1 MRVLLLLL
9 IMANIGY
16 FAWYNYFRPVAA
28 APVIRSETASVKL
41 PGLTLLGEAGSAKA
55 ARQPAGTSL
64 PDAGSELML
73 LGGFFDHET
82 ANALRQ
88 RMLGLGVDGQVIRQ
102 ERPAEQEYWVFLPPL
117 SSRAA
122 TLRLL
127 KELQARK
134 LDGFLIAQGELAN
147 GISMGI
153 FPHENSAEAIL
164 ERLRQG
170 GYQAQIKKISR
181 KQDVY
186 WFEVSRGGERLIDEG
201 TLQMLLKDFPGMQ
214 YTQGIVPAA

>member
-1 MRVLLLLL
+1 MRALL
-9 IMANIGY
+9 IVLVMTNIAY
-16 FAWYNYFRPVAA
+16 FGWNNYFRPELV
-28 APVIRSETASVKL
+28 APVTRAGPVSTKL
-41 PGLTLLGEAGSAKA
+41 PGLTLLGEEQVGIVDHSRASMAIEGGG
-55 ARQPAGTSL
+55 Q
-64 PDAGSELML
+64 ML
-73 LGGFFDHET
+73 IGGFLDRET

-88 RMLGLGVDGQVIRQ
+88 RMLGLGVDGRVTQQ
-102 ERPAEQEYWVFLPPL
+102 DKPAEQEYWVYLPPL

-147 GISMGI
+147 GISLGI

-170 GYQAQIKKISR
+170 GYQAQIKRISR
-181 KQDVY
+181 KQTVY
-186 WFEVSRGGERLIDEG
+186 WFEVSQGGERLVDEG
-201 TLQMLLKDFPGMQ
+201 TLQLLLKDFPGLQ
-214 YTQGIVPAA
+214 YTQSLVTGG

>member
-1 MRVLLLLL
+1 MRALL
-9 IMANIGY
+9 ILLVMANIGY
-16 FAWYNYFRPVAA
+16 FAWYNYFKPASPV
-28 APVIRSETASVKL
+28 PVTRNEPVSAKL
-41 PGLTLLGEAGSAKA
+41 PGLTLLGEAGAAQSGRKA
-55 ARQPAGTSL
+55 AAGSL
-64 PDAGSELML
+64 PDAGANLML
-73 LGGFFDHET
+73 LGGFIEQET
-82 ANALRQ
+82 AGALRQ
-88 RMLGLGVDGQVIRQ
+88 RMLGLGINGQVIRQ
-102 ERPAEQEYWVFLPPL
+102 EMPAEQEYWVYLPPL

-147 GISMGI
+147 GISLGI

-181 KQDVY
+181 KQAIY
-186 WFEVSRGGERLIDEG
+186 WFEVSSGGERLIDEG
-201 TLQMLLKDFPGMQ
+201 ILQMLLKDFPGMQ
-214 YTQGIVPAA
+214 YTQSVVPAG

>member
-1 MRVLLLLL
+1 MRVLLILL

-16 FAWYNYFRPVAA
+16 FAWYNYFRPA
-28 APVIRSETASVKL
+28 APVSIVRSKTITAQL
-41 PGLTLLGEAGSAKA
+41 PSLTLLGEPGAERAGRQA
-55 ARQPAGTSL
+55 ASVSL
-64 PDAGSELML
+64 PDAENGLML
-73 LGGFFDHET
+73 LGGFFDQAT
-82 ANALRQ
+82 ASAFEH
-88 RMLGLGVDGQVIRQ
+88 RMLELGIDGQLVRQ
-102 ERPAEQEYWVFLPPL
+102 ERPAEQEYWVYLPPL

-147 GISMGI
+147 GISLGI

-181 KQDVY
+181 KQEVF
-186 WFEVSRGGERLIDEG
+186 WFEVSSGSERLIDEA
-201 TLQMLLKDFPGMQ
+201 TLQVLLKHFPGMQ
-214 YTQGIVPAA
+214 YTQGIIPAA